1 MRSAKQHEKEG
12 CCGKREREGEQRG
25 QETQIDMKPADLMK
39 SAKKFITTL
48 GRVGR
53 LDGAVRDLPGPAKQA
68 LLLAVA
74 RACARE
80 QGRAMA
86 PERRQPQRSPRRSGL
101 PSAGL
106 RP

>member
-1 MRSAKQHEKEG
+1 MR
-12 CCGKREREGEQRG
+12 
-25 QETQIDMKPADLMK
+25 PADVMK

-53 LDGAVRDLPGPAKQA
+53 LDEAVRDLPGPAKQA

-101 PSAGL
+101 ASAGL